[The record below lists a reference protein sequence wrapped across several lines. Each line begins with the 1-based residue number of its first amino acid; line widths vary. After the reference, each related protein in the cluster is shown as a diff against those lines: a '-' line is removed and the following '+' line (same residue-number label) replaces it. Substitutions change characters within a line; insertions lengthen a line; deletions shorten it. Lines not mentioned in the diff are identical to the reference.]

1 MIRAPANSVF
11 VVTGGVAGLA
21 LIVIAIVSPGIAAGG
36 WLIGFIAMTA
46 IPLGSLAW
54 LLIHRLTGGH
64 WGAGL
69 RPALL
74 PAAGAVPLLV
84 LGFVPLLAALPLLYP
99 WAAAGAAINPDV
111 AGLYLN
117 VPSFVLRSVIGLL
130 GWSLLAL
137 YLPRMTEHNGVL
149 FAGIGLVFHAVIVS
163 VLSTDWI
170 LSAQPPFFSTSF
182 GASIAVAQLLAALA
196 FAALFSRNLD
206 PSTTRDLG
214 GLMLTAVL
222 GVTYLNFMT
231 VLVIWY
237 GDLPDRVS
245 WFVERLGE
253 AWSLLAWAAFVFG
266 ALAPTVALL
275 FARVRESRAAL
286 RWVAVSI
293 LTGLACYFAWLIT
306 PANGIWTLA
315 AAALALLTLSCAFVL
330 WGRIGLSARLL
341 KRARTAP

>member
-1 MIRAPANSVF
+1 
-11 VVTGGVAGLA
+11 VVYGTQVSLVVGFGAIAIYVVIGTLLGLFAGLA
-21 LIVIAIVSPGIAAGG
+21 GGVVDQVIMRITDTVMS
-36 WLIGFIAMTA
+36 
-46 IPLGSLAW
+46 IPTL
-54 LLIHRLTGGH
+54 
-64 WGAGL
+64 
-69 RPALL
+69 
-74 PAAGAVPLLV
+74 LLV
-84 LGFVPLLAALPLLYP
+84 IVFVSIV
-99 WAAAGAAINPDV
+99 G
-111 AGLYLN
+111 
-117 VPSFVLRSVIGLL
+117 PSLESVISVIGLL

-149 FAGIGLVFHAVIVS
+149 FAGIGLVLHAVIVS

-286 RWVAVSI
+286 RCVAVSI

-330 WGRIGLSARLL
+330 LSRIGLSARLL